1 MTKLGFTHVMADNCL
16 YILWE
21 HSKII
26 LIVLIYVDNM
36 AITGKEIPRIAL
48 FKWNLSKYFK
58 ITDLG
63 ELKFILG
70 ILVTQ
75 DCSNHLIF
83 LNQSAYIIQVLTRFG
98 MLNTKPVSTLLAVK
112 HGLSTSQSSSSK
124 AELNKYSSFSSGIHY
139 LSLVGLLLYATQ
151 TCPDIQFSVNLTAQF
166 SGNSG
171 IPYLEA
177 TKCILYYL
185 KGTQDFFLVLE
196 HHGKEAVDVVG
207 WTDSD

>member
-98 MLNTKPVSTLLAVK
+98 MLNTKPVSIPLAVK
-112 HGLSTSQSSSSK
+112 YGLSTS
-124 AELNKYSSFSSGIHY
+124 
-139 LSLVGLLLYATQ
+139 
-151 TCPDIQFSVNLTAQF
+151 
-166 SGNSG
+166 
-171 IPYLEA
+171 
-177 TKCILYYL
+177 
-185 KGTQDFFLVLE
+185 
-196 HHGKEAVDVVG
+196 
-207 WTDSD
+207 